1 MRIATGCISHE
12 SSTFTPVTTSYKSF
26 FERFGDVRGNAI
38 LEKFKGA
45 NTPTGG
51 FIEGADAHGFELIPT
66 IMAEPH
72 PSGPAP
78 RAVLDRLIDEMLA
91 GFRAAGPIDGVLL
104 ELHGAMVAEGIDD
117 GEGYILSAVRALVG
131 PHVPIVAQLDIHS
144 SVSELMIEKA
154 DVLIGRECY
163 PEIDQAPRGRECADV
178 MVRIVRDGLRP
189 TMALRKVPMIW
200 GMNQVTAHPPMNAA
214 IAELHRIEAI
224 PGVVAGS
231 IATGFPLSDVPDMGS
246 SVYIVTDNNLAL
258 AQQLADELGK
268 WIWARRAD
276 WQLTMPPL
284 KEALATAQA
293 QGLYP
298 VIFADRNDN
307 CGGGSPGD
315 STGVLAGFIDA
326 GLRDACVLYMVDP
339 ESVDACHRAGAGAT
353 LTLDIGGK
361 SSPLQGAPV
370 LMTVAV
376 VAISHGRFRY
386 EGPMYAGLDGNYGPS
401 AHVCQNGI
409 HVILT
414 YGREQPMGLA
424 FSRSLGLDPQAMRY
438 ICVKSAAHFRAA
450 FEPWAGAIHVISEPS
465 VHSADIGHIKFYKL
479 GRKLYPFDPM

>member
-12 SSTFTPVTTSYKSF
+12 SSTFTPVGTSYESF
-26 FERFGDVRGNAI
+26 MERFGDVRGVAI
-38 LEKFKGA
+38 LKKFRGA

-51 FIEGADAHGFELIPT
+51 FIDGAEAHGFELIPT
-66 IMAEPH
+66 IMAVAH
-72 PSGPAP
+72 PSGPVPGA
-78 RAVLDRLIDEMLA
+78 ALDRLINEMLA
-91 GFRAAGPIDGVLL
+91 GFQAASPLDGVLL

-131 PHVPIVAQLDIHS
+131 PLVPIVAQLDIHS

-154 DVLIGRECY
+154 DVLIGRESY
-163 PEIDQAPRGRECADV
+163 PEIDQAARGRECADV
-178 MVRIVRDGLRP
+178 LVRMVRDGLRP
-189 TMALRKVPMIW
+189 TMVLRKLPMIW
-200 GMNQVTAHPPMNAA
+200 GMNQVTAHAPMNAA
-214 IAELHRIEAI
+214 IAELHRIETI
-224 PGVVAGS
+224 PGVVCGS

-246 SVYIVTDNNLAL
+246 SVYIVTDNNMAL
-258 AQQLADELGK
+258 AQQLADQLCD

-276 WQLTMPPL
+276 WQLTMPPFR
-284 KEALATAQA
+284 EALATAQA

-315 STGVLAGFIDA
+315 STGTLQGFIDA
-326 GLRDACVLYMVDP
+326 GLQDACVLYMVDSK
-339 ESVDACHRAGAGAT
+339 SVDACHKVGVGAT
-353 LTLDIGGK
+353 ITLDIGGK

-370 LMTVAV
+370 RMTVEV
-376 VAISHGRFRY
+376 MAISDGRFRY
-386 EGPMYAGLDGNYGPS
+386 EGPMYDGLDGDYGPS
-401 AHVCQNGI
+401 AHVNQNGI
-409 HVILT
+409 HIILT

-424 FSRSLGLDPQAMRY
+424 FSRSLGLDPKAMRY

>member
-12 SSTFTPVTTSYKSF
+12 SSTFTPVGTSYESF
-26 FERFGDVRGNAI
+26 MERFGDVRGVAI
-38 LEKFKGA
+38 LKKFRGA

-51 FIEGADAHGFELIPT
+51 FIDGAEAHGFELIPT
-66 IMAEPH
+66 IMAVAH
-72 PSGPAP
+72 PSGPVPGA
-78 RAVLDRLIDEMLA
+78 ALDRLINEMLA
-91 GFRAAGPIDGVLL
+91 GFQAASPLDGVLL

-154 DVLIGRECY
+154 DVLIGRESY
-163 PEIDQAPRGRECADV
+163 PEIDQAARGRECADV
-178 MVRIVRDGLRP
+178 LVRMVRDGLRP
-189 TMALRKVPMIW
+189 TMVLRKLPMIW
-200 GMNQVTAHPPMNAA
+200 GMNQVTAHAPMNAA
-214 IAELHRIEAI
+214 IAELHRIETI
-224 PGVVAGS
+224 PGVVCGS
-231 IATGFPLSDVPDMGS
+231 IATGFPLSDVPDMGP
-246 SVYIVTDNNLAL
+246 SVYIVTDNNMAL
-258 AQQLADELGK
+258 AQQLADQLCD

-276 WQLTMPPL
+276 WQLTMPPFR
-284 KEALATAQA
+284 EALATAQA

-315 STGVLAGFIDA
+315 STGTLQGFIDA
-326 GLRDACVLYMVDP
+326 GLQDACVLYMVDSK
-339 ESVDACHRAGAGAT
+339 SVDACHKVGVGAT
-353 LTLDIGGK
+353 ITLDIGGK

-370 LMTVAV
+370 RMTVEV
-376 VAISHGRFRY
+376 MAISDGRFRY
-386 EGPMYAGLDGNYGPS
+386 EGPMYDGLDGDYGPS
-401 AHVCQNGI
+401 AHVNQNGI
-409 HVILT
+409 HIILT

-424 FSRSLGLDPQAMRY
+424 FSRSLGLDPKAMRY

-479 GRKLYPFDPM
+479 GRKL

>member
-12 SSTFTPVTTSYKSF
+12 SSTFTPVGTSYESF
-26 FERFGDVRGNAI
+26 MERFGDVRGVAI
-38 LEKFKGA
+38 LKKFRGA

-51 FIEGADAHGFELIPT
+51 FIDGAEAHGFELIPT
-66 IMAEPH
+66 IMAVAH
-72 PSGPAP
+72 PSGPVPGA
-78 RAVLDRLIDEMLA
+78 ALDRLINEMLA
-91 GFRAAGPIDGVLL
+91 GFQAASPLDGVLL

-117 GEGYILSAVRALVG
+117 GDGYILSAVRALVG
-131 PHVPIVAQLDIHS
+131 PLVPIVAQLDIHS

-154 DVLIGRECY
+154 DVLIGRESY
-163 PEIDQAPRGRECADV
+163 PEIDQAARGRECADV
-178 MVRIVRDGLRP
+178 LVRMVRDGLRP
-189 TMALRKVPMIW
+189 TMVLRKLPMIW
-200 GMNQVTAHPPMNAA
+200 GMNQVTAHAPMNAA
-214 IAELHRIEAI
+214 IAELHRIETI
-224 PGVVAGS
+224 PGVVCGS

-246 SVYIVTDNNLAL
+246 SVYIVTDNNMAL
-258 AQQLADELGK
+258 AQQLADQLCD

-276 WQLTMPPL
+276 WQLTMPPFR
-284 KEALATAQA
+284 EALATAQA

-315 STGVLAGFIDA
+315 STGTLQGFIDA
-326 GLRDACVLYMVDP
+326 GLQDACVLYMVDSK
-339 ESVDACHRAGAGAT
+339 SVDACHKVGVGAT
-353 LTLDIGGK
+353 ITLDIGGK

-370 LMTVAV
+370 RMTVEV
-376 VAISHGRFRY
+376 MAISDGRFRY
-386 EGPMYAGLDGNYGPS
+386 EGPMYDGLDGDYGPS
-401 AHVCQNGI
+401 AHVNQNGI
-409 HVILT
+409 HIILT

-424 FSRSLGLDPQAMRY
+424 FSRSLGLDPKAMRY

-479 GRKLYPFDPM
+479 GRKL